1 MIKEVLTDAEVSATF
16 PIMRQLRS
24 HLAEDEYLETIRR
37 MRRSGYRLAAAAAED
52 GKVRCVAGYRIVE
65 FLAYGKFL
73 YVDDLVS
80 VEDTRSEGH
89 GKRMLDWLADV
100 AREEGCE
107 SLQLDS
113 GVQRHRAHRF
123 YFREGMKI
131 SSYHF
136 SMAL

>member
-1 MIKEVLTDAEVSATF
+1 MIKEALTDAEVSATF
-16 PIMRQLRS
+16 PVMRQLRS
-24 HLAEDEYLETIRR
+24 HLAEDEYLETIRD
-37 MRRSGYRLAAAAAED
+37 MRRSGYRLAAAAED

-80 VEDTRSEGH
+80 ADDTRSEGH
-89 GKRMLDWLADV
+89 GKRMLDWLAGV

-107 SLQLDS
+107 SLHLDS

>member
-16 PIMRQLRS
+16 PVMRQLRS
-24 HLAEDEYLETIRR
+24 HLAEDEYLERLR
-37 MRRSGYRLAAAAAED
+37 GMRRSGYRLAAAAED

-80 VEDTRSEGH
+80 ADDTRSEGH
-89 GKRMLDWLADV
+89 GKRMLDWLAGV

-107 SLQLDS
+107 FLHLDS